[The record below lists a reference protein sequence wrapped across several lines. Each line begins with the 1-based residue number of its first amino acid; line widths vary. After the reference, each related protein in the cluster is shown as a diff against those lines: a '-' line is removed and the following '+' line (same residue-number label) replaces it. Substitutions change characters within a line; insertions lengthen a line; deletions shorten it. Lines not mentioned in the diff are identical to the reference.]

1 MNDHLTPKGA
11 NPFTEPQTLCRARPN
26 VFWFFVLL
34 CSKIN
39 RNAMQEEKRAY
50 LELHIAVFLFGFTA
64 ILGDLIQLSAL
75 VMVWWRVL
83 ITSASLL
90 LLIRVGRVMKAFTR
104 AQILRFMGIGVL
116 VALHWVAFYGAIK
129 LSNASI
135 TLICMATT
143 SFFTSLIEPVVMRQ
157 RVRWY
162 ELMLGLLI
170 IPGMALIVGST
181 DASMNT
187 GILVGL
193 ASAFLAAFFATLNK
207 KYIRQS
213 YEMGITFLE
222 LGSAWLFLCV
232 VLPFYL
238 YFSET
243 PVQLLPVSLTDWGYL
258 LVLSLLCTTLAYVLA
273 LRALNHL
280 TAFASNLTVNLEPV
294 YGILL
299 AWILLRENEEL
310 TPGFYLGGT
319 VILLAVFSYPLIR
332 RWRRRRGLEA

>member
-1 MNDHLTPKGA
+1 MNP
-11 NPFTEPQTLCRARPN
+11 
-26 VFWFFVLL
+26 
-34 CSKIN
+34 
-39 RNAMQEEKRAY
+39 EKRAY

-83 ITSASLL
+83 ITSLSLL
-90 LLIRVGRVMKAFTR
+90 FLIRVGNIFRTFPQAAIR
-104 AQILRFMGIGVL
+104 RFMGIGVL

-143 SFFTSLIEPVVMRQ
+143 SFFTSLIEPVIMKQ
-157 RVRWY
+157 KVRWY
-162 ELMLGLLI
+162 ELLLGLVI
-170 IPGMALIVGST
+170 IPGMGLIVGST
-181 DASMNT
+181 DASMNL
-187 GILVGL
+187 GIIVGL
-193 ASAFLAAFFATLNK
+193 ASALLAALFATLNK

-213 YEMGITFLE
+213 HEMSITFLE
-222 LGSAWLFLCV
+222 LGSAWLFLCL
-232 VLPFYL
+232 VLPVYIL
-238 YFSET
+238 ISAQ
-243 PVQLLPVSLTDWGYL
+243 PVQILPASLRDWGYL
-258 LVLSLLCTTLAYVLA
+258 IVLALLCTTLAYVLA

-299 AWILLRENEEL
+299 AWVLLRENEEL
-310 TPGFYLGGT
+310 NAGFYLGGA

-332 RWRRRRGLEA
+332 RWRRRRGLPF